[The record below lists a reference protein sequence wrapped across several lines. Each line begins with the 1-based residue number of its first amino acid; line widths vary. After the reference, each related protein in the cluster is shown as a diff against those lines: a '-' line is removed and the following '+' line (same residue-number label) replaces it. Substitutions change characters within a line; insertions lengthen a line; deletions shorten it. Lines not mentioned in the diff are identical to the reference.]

1 MGNRRVSVDGL
12 ADAVMEGLREYA
24 ALATDDVK
32 KAVREAGKTVKQE
45 ISATAPRDTGAYAKS
60 WAIKSVKET
69 SDSLEVVVH
78 SKKRYRLTH
87 LLEHG
92 HAKRGGGRVAGRP
105 HIAPA
110 EQKGIEQLEREIE
123 GSLRNG

>member
-1 MGNRRVSVDGL
+1 MGNRRISVDGL

-24 ALATDDVK
+24 ALATDDMK
-32 KAVREAGKTVKQE
+32 KAVQEAGKTVKQE

-78 SKKRYRLTH
+78 SRKRYRLTH

-123 GSLRNG
+123 RSLRNG

>member
-1 MGNRRVSVDGL
+1 MGNRRVTVDGL
-12 ADAVMEGLREYA
+12 ADAVMEGLCEYA
-24 ALATDDVK
+24 ALATDDMK

-78 SKKRYRLTH
+78 SRKRYRLTH

-110 EQKGIEQLEREIE
+110 EQKGMEQLEREIE
-123 GSLRNG
+123 RSRRNG

>member
-1 MGNRRVSVDGL
+1 MGNRRVTVDGL
-12 ADAVMEGLREYA
+12 ADAVMEGLRAYA
-24 ALATDDVK
+24 ALAADDMK

-60 WAIKSVKET
+60 WAIKSGKET

-78 SKKRYRLTH
+78 SRKRYRLTH

-123 GSLRNG
+123 RSLRNG